1 MKTTLTLYLEI
12 NNTNYVF
19 FVGNSDEQNNFKIAY
34 KLEVPLKG
42 IEDYRISDLE
52 NVYLTLKENIYL
64 IEQNFNHTF
73 KEVIIILDNFNP
85 TFLNVSGYK
94 KLNGTQILREN
105 ITYILNNL
113 KSYIN
118 LIETKKNILHI
129 FNSNFYLDNKK
140 IDNLPIGLFGD
151 FYSHELSF
159 VLINSNDYKNL
170 IQIFDKCSLKV
181 EKILIKSFVKGAY
194 INEVNNNSETFFQIR
209 IGKNNS
215 KIFYF
220 ENNSLKSE
228 QIFKFGTS
236 IITKDIS
243 KIISLETEVVEL
255 ILKDIDFKDN
265 LYDDEILEENFL
277 KGKKFRKIKKKLIY
291 EIAFARIYEISELLM
306 FKNVNFK
313 KYSDMTKMI
322 FLEIDEGTKLKGLNK
337 IFRKV
342 FSKNDDF
349 DINFQNNL
357 PTEEILSTAHKLVHF
372 GWKKEAIPIS
382 ETKKTLIRRLFEAI
396 FN

>member
-1 MKTTLTLYLEI
+1 MNPAQTLYLEI

-19 FVGNSDEQNNFKIAY
+19 FVGDNDEQNNFKITY
-34 KLEVPLKG
+34 KLEIPLKG
-42 IEDYRISDLE
+42 IEDYKITDLE
-52 NVYLTLKENIYL
+52 NIYLTLKENIYL

-73 KEVIIILDNFNP
+73 KEVILILDNLNP

-118 LIETKKNILHI
+118 LIETKKTILHI
-129 FNSNFYLDNKK
+129 FNSNFYLDDKK

-170 IQIFDKCSLKV
+170 IQILDKCSLKV
-181 EKILIKSFVKGAY
+181 KKILIKSFVKGAY
-194 INEVNNNSETFFQIR
+194 INEVNKNSETFFQIR
-209 IGKNNS
+209 IEKGNS

-236 IITKDIS
+236 IIIKDIS
-243 KIISLETEVVEL
+243 KILSLETE
-255 ILKDIDFKDN
+255 F
-265 LYDDEILEENFL
+265 
-277 KGKKFRKIKKKLIY
+277 
-291 EIAFARIYEISELLM
+291 
-306 FKNVNFK
+306 VN
-313 KYSDMTKMI
+313 S
-322 FLEIDEGTKLKGLNK
+322 
-337 IFRKV
+337 V
-342 FSKNDDF
+342 
-349 DINFQNNL
+349 
-357 PTEEILSTAHKLVHF
+357 
-372 GWKKEAIPIS
+372 
-382 ETKKTLIRRLFEAI
+382 
-396 FN
+396 

>member
-1 MKTTLTLYLEI
+1 MNPAQTLYLEI

-19 FVGNSDEQNNFKIAY
+19 FVGDNDEQNNFKITY
-34 KLEVPLKG
+34 KLEIPLKG
-42 IEDYRISDLE
+42 IEGYKITDLE
-52 NVYLTLKENIYL
+52 NIYLTLKENIYL

-73 KEVIIILDNFNP
+73 KEVILILDNLNP

-118 LIETKKNILHI
+118 LIETKKTILHI
-129 FNSNFYLDNKK
+129 FNSNFYLDDKK

-181 EKILIKSFVKGAY
+181 KKILIKSFVKGAY
-194 INEVNNNSETFFQIR
+194 INEVNKNFETFFQIR
-209 IGKNNS
+209 IEKGNS

-236 IITKDIS
+236 IIIKDIS
-243 KIISLETEVVEL
+243 KILSLETEFVEL
-255 ILKDIDFKDN
+255 ILKNIELKDN
-265 LYDDEILEENFL
+265 ICEDELLEEKIF
-277 KGKKFRKIKKKLIY
+277 KGKRFRKIKKKLIY
-291 EIAFARIYEISELLM
+291 DIAFARVNEISELLL

-313 KYSDMTKMI
+313 KYSNMTKMI
-322 FLEIDEGTKLKGLNK
+322 FLEINEEIKLKGLNS

-357 PTEEILSTAHKLVHF
+357 SSEDILNTVHKLVHF

-382 ETKKTLIRRLFEAI
+382 ETKKTLIRRLFEVI

>member
-1 MKTTLTLYLEI
+1 MLTLYLEI
-12 NNTNYVF
+12 NNTNYIF
-19 FVGNSDEQNNFKIAY
+19 FVGNSDEQNNFKIVY

-42 IEDYRISDLE
+42 IEDNRISDLE

-73 KEVIIILDNFNP
+73 KEIIIILDNFNP

-118 LIETKKNILHI
+118 LIEAKKNILHI

-194 INEVNNNSETFFQIR
+194 INEINNNSETFFQIR

-220 ENNSLKSE
+220 ENNSLKFE
-228 QIFKFGTS
+228 QFFKFGTS
-236 IITKDIS
+236 IIVKDIS

-291 EIAFARIYEISELLM
+291 DIAFARIYEISELLM

-313 KYSDMTKMI
+313 QCSEMTKMI

>member
-194 INEVNNNSETFFQIR
+194 INEVNNNSETFFQIK

-228 QIFKFGTS
+228 QTFKFGTS
-236 IITKDIS
+236 IIIKDIS
-243 KIISLETEVVEL
+243 KITSLETEVVEL

-291 EIAFARIYEISELLM
+291 EIAFARINEISELLM

>member
-1 MKTTLTLYLEI
+1 MLTLYLEI
-12 NNTNYVF
+12 NNTNYIF
-19 FVGNSDEQNNFKIAY
+19 FVGNSDEQNNFKIVY

-42 IEDYRISDLE
+42 IEDNRISDLE

-194 INEVNNNSETFFQIR
+194 INEINNNSETFFQIR

-220 ENNSLKSE
+220 ENNSLKFE
-228 QIFKFGTS
+228 QFFKFGTS
-236 IITKDIS
+236 IIVKDIS

-291 EIAFARIYEISELLM
+291 DIAFARIYEISELLM

-313 KYSDMTKMI
+313 QCSEMTKMI

>member
-1 MKTTLTLYLEI
+1 MLTLYLEI
-12 NNTNYVF
+12 NNTNYIF
-19 FVGNSDEQNNFKIAY
+19 FVGNSDEQNNFKIVY

-42 IEDYRISDLE
+42 IEDNRISDLE

-194 INEVNNNSETFFQIR
+194 INEINNNSETFFQIR

-220 ENNSLKSE
+220 ENNSLKFE
-228 QIFKFGTS
+228 QFFKFGTS
-236 IITKDIS
+236 IIVKDIS

-291 EIAFARIYEISELLM
+291 DIAFARIYEISELLM

-313 KYSDMTKMI
+313 QCSEMTKMI

-382 ETKKTLIRRLFEAI
+382 ETKKTLIKRLFEAI

>member
-1 MKTTLTLYLEI
+1 MLTLYLEI
-12 NNTNYVF
+12 NNTNYIF
-19 FVGNSDEQNNFKIAY
+19 FVGNSDEQNNFKIVY

-42 IEDYRISDLE
+42 IEDNRISDLE

-85 TFLNVSGYK
+85 TSLNVSGYK

-194 INEVNNNSETFFQIR
+194 INEINNNSETFFQIR

-220 ENNSLKSE
+220 ENNSLKFE
-228 QIFKFGTS
+228 QFFKFGTS
-236 IITKDIS
+236 IIVKDIS

-291 EIAFARIYEISELLM
+291 DIAFARIYEISELLM

-313 KYSDMTKMI
+313 QCSEMTKMI